1 MVAAHQTRQSEHAE
15 AIGVQQR
22 CRLEFVGTRQFAAA
36 KPLQGGQQRFQASDG
51 ARDVTDDSSVTCDDW
66 HETAVLRPSAGTV
79 LPGSAHG
86 EADASGVGV
95 WSAAAL
101 RLDDAYAGCMPI
113 RTARRRGSWR
123 PGAG

>member
-1 MVAAHQTRQSEHAE
+1 MHGLAEAIEAAEGPRPTELRSEHPKGARPDHASTPERGAMVAAHQTRQSEHAE

-79 LPGSAHG
+79 LPGSA
-86 EADASGVGV
+86 
-95 WSAAAL
+95 
-101 RLDDAYAGCMPI
+101 
-113 RTARRRGSWR
+113 
-123 PGAG
+123 